1 MCYYVSIENCKDFLG
16 AFFTFSLCFTCLI
29 YPLELFE
36 VNYKKPLFNFK
47 GDDSDVDDYM

>member
-1 MCYYVSIENCKDFLG
+1 MCYYVNIENCKYFLG
-16 AFFTFSLCFTCLI
+16 AFFTFSLCLI
-29 YPLELFE
+29 SPLELFE